1 MAWLTTTRLVIL
13 ALFNFCNETIQC
25 WQSAKSGPTKTCQD
39 RTLKTERER
48 EREREREGGKERII
62 TRVASDEYFTIFTFC
77 LQSGT
82 ERGDHK
88 WVSTDWVDVMGLLLC
103 IQNCLTSPREPR
115 QSKTRNCLKLGS
127 TWTMY
132 NRNWVL
138 KKCQGIVLAFMTL

>member
-1 MAWLTTTRLVIL
+1 MLTICQVRPNKNL
-13 ALFNFCNETIQC
+13 
-25 WQSAKSGPTKTCQD
+25 SGPHSED
-39 RTLKTERER
+39 W

-138 KKCQGIVLAFMTL
+138 KKCQGIVLAFMTLWQREAVGRQSVFLIMPNASKP